1 MKDQHIARRLA
12 RDFDKFTKMPMSLLP
27 NFSTL
32 SSILASSDQFVKSF
46 YFLVVPFL
54 LFLLG
59 SILKSFKAKSSS
71 TSSWPSPPRLPIL
84 GSIPF
89 IKCKHFP
96 QQCLDWSHQY
106 GSIFSLKLG
115 TSNPSLVV
123 SGHDLAKELFIDHG
137 YAFTG
142 RANPFFFNPE
152 LRLDEYFTPVMN
164 TTPHVISQ
172 RTLILSS
179 TKASISSGLGNC
191 VDRSS
196 RMIVSRLSHE
206 ATLGPVDVKHIL
218 LEAVAV
224 CAINI
229 SYGFPMD
236 DFDKIPPEARAILEC
251 ADETFNMLQFFEEPT
266 IAFPFLVK
274 LMWKRSERIRKKAR
288 KTSLKLLEA
297 YDTLFKLART
307 QYEVEGPDSLES
319 SVIKSLFE
327 SGGSGMS
334 EFQQGCLAGTTVAAA
349 MSTTLET
356 IHCTLGCLAVHLD
369 YQVQL
374 RNEISK
380 IVGPHETPS
389 SDQSV
394 LRELPFLR
402 AFIEEVIRMFP
413 VFPILSRV
421 AEQDHVM
428 NNGQKICEGQ
438 VLFVNYYGIN
448 RDPRVFRDPNEFNP
462 YRFLEIEKKANSYW
476 PKYGHASFGAGRRSC
491 PGSEFA
497 MNLILCTIS
506 RILHSFEI
514 KFSDSIISPTMDLIE
529 PVLDGVEQHTKFPK
543 LIFNP
548 LQNKSY

>member
-1 MKDQHIARRLA
+1 MSISPLA
-12 RDFDKFTKMPMSLLP
+12 

-32 SSILASSDQFVKSF
+32 PPTLGLSDILLF
-46 YFLVVPFL
+46 YFLVVPFFI
-54 LFLLG
+54 FLLG
-59 SILKSFKAKSSS
+59 SISKFSSS
-71 TSSWPSPPRLPIL
+71 SSWASPPRVPIL

-89 IKCKHFP
+89 IKSKHFP

-142 RANPFFFNPE
+142 RANPFFFHPE

-164 TTPHVISQ
+164 TTPHVLSQ

-179 TKASISSGLGNC
+179 TKASINSGLGNC
-191 VDRSS
+191 IDRSS
-196 RMIVSRLSHE
+196 RLITSKLYHE
-206 ATLGPVDVKHIL
+206 ASLEPIDIRHIL
-218 LEAVAV
+218 LEAAAV

-229 SYGFPMD
+229 SYGFPVV
-236 DFDKIPPEARAILEC
+236 DFDKIPPEARSILEC

-274 LMWKRSERIRKKAR
+274 LLWKRTERIRKQAR
-288 KTSLKLLEA
+288 KTSSKLLEA
-297 YDTLFKLART
+297 YETLFQLAKT

-334 EFQQGCLAGTTVAAA
+334 QFQQGCLAGTTVAAA
-349 MSTTLET
+349 MSTTMNT
-356 IHCTLGCLAVHLD
+356 IHSTLGCLAVHLD
-369 YQVQL
+369 YQDQL

-380 IVGPHETPS
+380 IVGADQIPS
-389 SDQSV
+389 SEQSA
-394 LRELPFLR
+394 LRELPLLR

-428 NNGQKICEGQ
+428 SNGQTIHEGQ

-448 RDPRVFRDPNEFNP
+448 RDSRVFRDPNAFNP
-462 YRFLEIEKKANSYW
+462 YRFLESEKKVNSYW

-514 KFSDSIISPTMDLIE
+514 KFSDSIISPKIDLVE
-529 PVLDGVEQHTKFPK
+529 PVLVGVEQHTKFPK
-543 LIFNP
+543 LIFKP
-548 LQNKSY
+548 LEPKSY